1 MGEFNTVGLE
11 DIIDA
16 FSRREAAI
24 VEAVPKSLKLVLMCC
39 RGTESR
45 GTGNGTEETG
55 GFINSIKA
63 TDVKG
68 DDTEKYVEIY
78 PQGRAKHGNDRKGD
92 KSKVRYATIGFVAE
106 YGTSSHAARPYM
118 TVANEKA
125 HEKVVEAQ
133 RSIWESETGE

>member
-16 FSRREAAI
+16 FSRREAAT
-24 VEAVPKSLKLVLMCC
+24 VEAVPKMLK
-39 RGTESR
+39 
-45 GTGNGTEETG
+45 
-55 GFINSIKA
+55 
-63 TDVKG
+63 
-68 DDTEKYVEIY
+68 
-78 PQGRAKHGNDRKGD
+78 
-92 KSKVRYATIGFVAE
+92 AE